1 MCIPP
6 AVSLRA
12 RVVLIMTAH
21 RVSRG
26 HLPHRRDDR
35 HDRKGPDWIVRA
47 RPCMYLPM
55 DSYLSSSSLSLF
67 RAPCLSA
74 SAETSI
80 LALFFPSHA
89 PHPGALNSFAFSV
102 TTARGKKYPMR
113 VKSDVARAG
122 WLQQLHAAINGPGG
136 PGLVTDAASVFT
148 APARDGRGI
157 SRTSSAMAAAQVER
171 AAGKVIA
178 VTDFELKAVVGKG
191 AFGKVFLVEKREG
204 GLAGLP
210 LAMKVLDKQV
220 IADKGQVAHTMSE
233 RDILREVQH
242 PFLVR
247 MHFAFQTERK
257 LYMVTDYYPGGN
269 LFAHV
274 QRSKRSGGFEEARA
288 RFYAAELCLALDF
301 LHQNHVVYRDLK
313 LENILMDMEGHVV
326 LTDFGLSKDKV
337 DDVTAPVLTTFCGT
351 VEYMAPELVRG
362 KKYSVAVDWWA
373 FGVLVFEMM
382 CTRTPFFHDKG
393 RKAIFNGIIKEEVSF
408 PPHFSPASQDCISK
422 LLAKDELNR
431 LGMGPGRAGDIKAHP
446 WFAGLDWGLLY
457 ERQLTPPWKPDV
469 QSVTDFKYVPKR
481 LQAADARDSEIDDGS
496 GAAEVSEAAKW
507 DFTFVQKSKL
517 SD

>member
-1 MCIPP
+1 MMKEGHD
-6 AVSLRA
+6 LRA
-12 RVVLIMTAH
+12 TLGMGDWKERFFVLYYTEEWKEF
-21 RVSRG
+21 
-26 HLPHRRDDR
+26 HLLYYKEELNFERTESQGAIALAGATVATIA
-35 HDRKGPDWIVRA
+35 K
-47 RPCMYLPM
+47 
-55 DSYLSSSSLSLF
+55 
-67 RAPCLSA
+67 APAGC
-74 SAETSI
+74 
-80 LALFFPSHA
+80 FGFV
-89 PHPGALNSFAFSV
+89 V
-102 TTARGKKYPMR
+102 TTARGKRYPMR
-113 VKSDVARAG
+113 VKAEGQRDM
-122 WLQQLHAAINGPGG
+122 WLQMLTKAINPSAASLAPLTGDVYISQASRDTRGQATSPGG
-136 PGLVTDAASVFT
+136 SGPSVAAAST
-148 APARDGRGI
+148 PR
-157 SRTSSAMAAAQVER
+157 STS
-171 AAGKVIA
+171 KVIA

-204 GLAGLP
+204 DLMGLP

-247 MHFAFQTERK
+247 MHYAFQTERK

-274 QRSKRSGGFEEARA
+274 QRAKRAGGFEEARA
-288 RFYAAELCLALDF
+288 RFYAAELCLALEF
-301 LHQNHVVYRDLK
+301 LHQNNVVYRDLK

-337 DDVTAPVLTTFCGT
+337 ADVTACCLSTFCGT

-382 CTRTPFFHDKG
+382 CTRTPFFHEKG

-408 PPHFSPASQDCISK
+408 PMHFSAASQDCISK
-422 LLAKDELNR
+422 LLAKDEKSR

-446 WFAGLDWGLLY
+446 WFADAIDWALLY
-457 ERQLTPPWKPDV
+457 TRELKPPWTPDV
-469 QSVTDFKYVPKR
+469 KSVTDFKYVPKR
-481 LQAADARDSEIDDGS
+481 LQAADARDSEVDDGT
-496 GAAEVSEAAKW
+496 GAADVSEAAKW

-517 SD
+517 GDE